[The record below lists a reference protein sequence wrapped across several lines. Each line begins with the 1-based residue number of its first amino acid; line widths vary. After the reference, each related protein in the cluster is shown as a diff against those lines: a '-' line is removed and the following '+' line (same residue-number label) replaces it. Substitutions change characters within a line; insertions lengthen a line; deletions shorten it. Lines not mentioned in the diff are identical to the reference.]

1 VIGMGL
7 EGLVFFK
14 GDNKGVLEDLYRF
27 VDSHFRGYVYNRLST
42 STSTGEEEL
51 TNVIVKESRLTPY
64 DLIVV
69 NRGTTYEDL
78 LRLINDPVTQRYKQY
93 IEILNKLLEYDG
105 ENVRVKV
112 KVGYSETIIGYEA
125 VINNVDDVT
134 VYAVIL
140 NLEDHSIRRVE
151 LTELE
156 LELIEDC

>member
-1 VIGMGL
+1 M
-7 EGLVFFK
+7 GLVFFK
-14 GDNKGVLEDLYRF
+14 GDSKGVLEDIIRF

-42 STSTGEEEL
+42 STNEEEL
-51 TNVIVKESRLTPY
+51 TNIIVKESRLTSY
-64 DLIVV
+64 DLIVI

-78 LRLINDPVTQRYKQY
+78 TKLVNDTVTQRYKQY
-93 IEILNKLLEYDG
+93 IEILNKMIESYDG

>member
-1 VIGMGL
+1 M
-7 EGLVFFK
+7 GLVFFK
-14 GDNKGVLEDLYRF
+14 GDSKGVLEDIIRF

-42 STSTGEEEL
+42 STNEEEL
-51 TNVIVKESRLTPY
+51 TNIIVKESRLTPY
-64 DLIVV
+64 DLIVI

-78 LRLINDPVTQRYKQY
+78 TKLVNDTVTQRYKQY
-93 IEILNKLLEYDG
+93 IEILNKMIESYDG